1 MAISLQ
7 VIKPILLQS
16 GLVNEEKFNKALESS
31 KRTGQNVTDI
41 LISDGI
47 ITRDYLTEIISNFL
61 KIPQVR
67 LRGKDITYDILN
79 IVPED
84 IARARNL
91 AIFAKEG
98 DYLNV
103 AMSDPT
109 DLESIEFLQRYTNHP
124 LKVFITTDEDLRSSY
139 SLYRQK
145 IAENFKTIVEENI
158 KQAAKIEGLSLEQA
172 AVELPII
179 ALFDNIVEYAAS
191 LGATDI
197 HVERLGDA
205 VLIRFRVDGLLK
217 EVIRL
222 PKETHPAIIARIKVL
237 SNLQIDEHNR
247 PQDGRFKYKKGN
259 EVFDIR
265 ISILPTMYGEK
276 VAMRLLLGALKPLS
290 FEELGMQPY
299 SADILSS
306 NIKRT
311 YGMILVTGPTGS
323 GKTTTLYSVLNK
335 LNRPEVNVVTIEDPI
350 EYEMKYVN
358 QIQVNEKAG
367 LTFADGLRSIVRQDP
382 NIIMVGEIRDGETA
396 GIAINAA
403 LTGHLVLSTL
413 HTNDATTAVP
423 RLFDMG
429 IEPFLVAATVNAVV
443 AQRLVRRICKDCIES
458 VPVTQDAKDLIKK
471 YFAESPYKKTKYTIP
486 TQLYKGKGCKICG
499 FKGYK
504 GRLAIYEILDV
515 NEEMRSLIQSSHFSL
530 DSLRESAGKS
540 NMTTM
545 FEDGLVKAELG
556 LTTIEEILR
565 VIKE

>member
-7 VIKPILLQS
+7 VLKPILLQS
-16 GLVNEEKFNKALESS
+16 GLVSEDKFNKALEIS

-41 LISDGI
+41 LISDG
-47 ITRDYLTEIISNFL
+47 TMTKEYLTEIVSNFL

-67 LRGKDITYDILN
+67 LRGKDISYEVLN
-79 IVPED
+79 ILPED
-84 IARARNL
+84 IARSRSVAV
-91 AIFAKEG
+91 FAKEG
-98 DYLNV
+98 EYLNM
-103 AMSDPT
+103 AMIDPT
-109 DLESIEFLQRYTNHP
+109 DLESIEFIQRYVNMP
-124 LKVFITTDEDLRSSY
+124 LKVFITTDDDLRNIY
-139 SLYRQK
+139 ALYRQK
-145 IAENFKTIVEENI
+145 IAENFKSIVEENI

-179 ALFDNIVEYAAS
+179 ALFDNVIEYASS
-191 LGATDI
+191 LNATDI

-205 VLIRFRVDGLLK
+205 VLIRFRIDGLLK

-247 PQDGRFKYKKGN
+247 PQDGRFKYKKGD

-276 VAMRLLLGALKPLS
+276 VAMRLLQGALKPLS

-299 SADILSS
+299 SADILSA

-311 YGMILVTGPTGS
+311 YGAILVTGPTGS

-367 LTFADGLRSIVRQDP
+367 LSFADGLRSIVRQDP

-396 GIAINAA
+396 GIAVNAA

-429 IEPFLVAATVNAVV
+429 VEPFLVSATINAIV
-443 AQRLVRRICKDCIES
+443 AQRLVRRICKDCIYS
-458 VPVTQDAKDLIKK
+458 IPVTEDAKALVKK
-471 YFAESPYKKTKYTIP
+471 YFAESPYKKTKYSIP
-486 TQLYKGKGCKICG
+486 AQLYKGKGCKICN
-499 FKGYK
+499 FTGYK

-515 NEEMRSLIQSSHFSL
+515 NEDMRGLIQSAHFSL
-530 DSLRESAGKS
+530 DSLRESAGKN
-540 NMTTM
+540 NMMTM

>member
-7 VIKPILLQS
+7 VLKPILLQS
-16 GLVNEEKFNKALESS
+16 GLVSEEKFNKALDVS
-31 KRTGQNVTDI
+31 KRTGQKVTDI
-41 LISDGI
+41 LISDGV
-47 ITRDYLTEIISNFL
+47 ITKDYLTEIVSNFL
-61 KIPQVR
+61 HIPQVK
-67 LRGKDITYDILN
+67 LRGREIPYETLN
-79 IVPED
+79 ILPED
-84 IARARNL
+84 IARARNV
-91 AIFAKEG
+91 AIFATEA
-98 DYLNV
+98 DYLDI
-103 AMSDPT
+103 AMVDPT
-109 DLESIEFLQRYTNHP
+109 DLEAIEFIQRYTNKP
-124 LKVFITTDEDLRSSY
+124 LKVFITTDEDLRNAY
-139 SLYRQK
+139 ALYRQK
-145 IAENFKTIVEENI
+145 IAENFRNIVEENI

-179 ALFDNIVEYAAS
+179 ALFDNVIEYASS

-205 VLIRFRVDGLLK
+205 VLIRFRIDGLLK

-247 PQDGRFKYKKGN
+247 PQDGRFKYKKGE

-265 ISILPTMYGEK
+265 VSILPTMYGEK
-276 VAMRLLLGALKPLS
+276 VAMRLLQGALKPLS

-299 SADILSS
+299 SADILAS
-306 NIKRT
+306 NIKRS

-323 GKTTTLYSVLNK
+323 GKTTTLYAVLNK

-350 EYEMKYVN
+350 EYEMKYIN
-358 QIQVNEKAG
+358 QIQINEKAG

-429 IEPFLVAATVNAVV
+429 VEPFLVSATVNAIV
-443 AQRLVRRICKDCIES
+443 AQRLVRRVCKDCIQS
-458 VPVTQDAKDLIKK
+458 VPVTDSAKDLVKK
-471 YFAESPYKKTKYTIP
+471 YFVESPYKKTKYSIP
-486 TQLYKGKGCKICG
+486 TQLYKGKGCKTCN
-499 FKGYK
+499 FTGYK

-515 NEEMRSLIQSSHFSL
+515 NEDMRGLIQSTNFSL
-530 DSLRESAGKS
+530 DSLRESAGKN
-540 NMTTM
+540 NMVTM

>member
-7 VIKPILLQS
+7 VLKPILLQS
-16 GLVNEEKFNKALESS
+16 GLVSEEKFNKALDVS
-31 KRTGQNVTDI
+31 KRTGQKVTDI
-41 LISDGI
+41 LISDGV
-47 ITRDYLTEIISNFL
+47 ITKDYLTEIVSNFL
-61 KIPQVR
+61 HIPQVK
-67 LRGKDITYDILN
+67 LRGREIPYETLN
-79 IVPED
+79 ILPED
-84 IARARNL
+84 IARARNV
-91 AIFAKEG
+91 AIFATEA
-98 DYLNV
+98 DYLDI
-103 AMSDPT
+103 AMVDPT
-109 DLESIEFLQRYTNHP
+109 DLEAIEFIQRYTNKP
-124 LKVFITTDEDLRSSY
+124 LKVFITTDEDLRNAY
-139 SLYRQK
+139 ALYRQK
-145 IAENFKTIVEENI
+145 IAENFRNIVEENI

-179 ALFDNIVEYAAS
+179 ALFDNVIEYASS

-205 VLIRFRVDGLLK
+205 VLIRFRIDGLLK

-247 PQDGRFKYKKGN
+247 PQDGRFKYKKGE

-265 ISILPTMYGEK
+265 VSILPTMYGEK
-276 VAMRLLLGALKPLS
+276 VAMRLLQGALKPLS

-299 SADILSS
+299 SADILAS
-306 NIKRT
+306 NIKRS

-323 GKTTTLYSVLNK
+323 GKTTTLYAVLNK

-350 EYEMKYVN
+350 EYEMKYIN
-358 QIQVNEKAG
+358 QIQINDKAG

-429 IEPFLVAATVNAVV
+429 VEPFLVSATVNAIV
-443 AQRLVRRICKDCIES
+443 AQRLVRRVCKDCIQS
-458 VPVTQDAKDLIKK
+458 VPVTDSAKDLVKK
-471 YFAESPYKKTKYTIP
+471 YFVESPYKKTKYSIP
-486 TQLYKGKGCKICG
+486 TQLYKGKGCKTCN
-499 FKGYK
+499 FTGYK

-515 NEEMRSLIQSSHFSL
+515 NEDMRGLIQSTNFSL
-530 DSLRESAGKS
+530 DSLRESAGKN
-540 NMTTM
+540 NMVTM